1 MSQPTRRLSHDRSTQ
16 TGPGDSVVTRAHPQ
30 MGLFTVVEGVSDIGN
45 VDIELRLEGSP
56 DDVVYAPL
64 DRAAP
69 NVADVFF
76 TNTANL
82 SDTGETDGNGDAIYA
97 NYVASHNQP
106 IEFVRANVI
115 TNANAHP
122 ITTHIFLSGWTQRGA
137 SFDHLNPD
145 E

>member
-1 MSQPTRRLSHDRSTQ
+1 M
-16 TGPGDSVVTRAHPQ
+16 TRAHPH

-45 VDIELRLEGSP
+45 VDIELRLEASP
-56 DDVVYAPL
+56 DDVVYAPI
-64 DRAAP
+64 DRP
-69 NVADVFF
+69 NTADAFF

-97 NYVASHNQP
+97 NYIALHNQP

-137 SFDHLNPD
+137 SFDYLIPD